1 MNMKKEKKAIGLKL
15 VKNDCCVNFGDC
27 YPKQKDILIDAFDNI
42 WAYEEEVKSSQ
53 GELSESILD
62 SFGESRN
69 SISSNANDETHDC
82 SFLLTASTGSYLI
95 HDLYEETRELC
106 TVVFYSIS
114 KVALN

>member
-1 MNMKKEKKAIGLKL
+1 MKKEKKAIGLNL

-42 WAYEEEVKSSQ
+42 WAYEEKIKPSL
-53 GELSESILD
+53 GAIAESILD
-62 SFGESRN
+62 TFSESRN
-69 SISSNANDETHDC
+69 SISSNANDETNDC

>member
-1 MNMKKEKKAIGLKL
+1 MNMKKRKKAIGLKS
-15 VKNDCCVNFGDC
+15 VKNDCSVNFGDC
-27 YPKQKDILIDAFDNI
+27 FPSQKDIILDAFDNI
-42 WAYEEEVKSSQ
+42 WAYEEENKSSL
-53 GELSESILD
+53 GELAESILD
-62 SFGESRN
+62 TFSESLN
-69 SISSNANDETHDC
+69 QISSNANDETNDC